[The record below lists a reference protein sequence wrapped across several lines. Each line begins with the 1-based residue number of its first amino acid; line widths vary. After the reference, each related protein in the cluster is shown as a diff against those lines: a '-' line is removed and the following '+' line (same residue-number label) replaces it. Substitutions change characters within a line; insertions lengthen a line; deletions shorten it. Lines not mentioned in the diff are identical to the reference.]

1 MRDRRSGISGKE
13 GAYQENQESESG
25 RGAVSS
31 RGGEGG
37 WDGSVRSGNGVK
49 PCIGS
54 GLWIAGNWIGWLS
67 SVNLVGGACGV
78 CVSTNSSGHVVGV
91 PRGRKMG

>member
-1 MRDRRSGISGKE
+1 MTVAQVSVGRKE
-13 GAYQENQESESG
+13 RFKKIKRVKVGEGLSQ
-25 RGAVSS
+25 AV
-31 RGGEGG
+31 GGEGG

-54 GLWIAGNWIGWLS
+54 GLWIAGDWIGWLTS
-67 SVNLVGGACGV
+67 MNLVGGACGV
-78 CVSTNSSGHVVGV
+78 CVSTNSGGHVVGV